1 MRGHQNIVLFRAGGP
16 ARASTSLAAFSFIM
30 SDTAHQEQQIA
41 TSNDDESGQL
51 IRRRLDESTTTRVTE
66 LAVNLV
72 KKGADFQHTQTI
84 TKQGEQHVIET
95 VLKHPGA

>member
-1 MRGHQNIVLFRAGGP
+1 
-16 ARASTSLAAFSFIM
+16 M